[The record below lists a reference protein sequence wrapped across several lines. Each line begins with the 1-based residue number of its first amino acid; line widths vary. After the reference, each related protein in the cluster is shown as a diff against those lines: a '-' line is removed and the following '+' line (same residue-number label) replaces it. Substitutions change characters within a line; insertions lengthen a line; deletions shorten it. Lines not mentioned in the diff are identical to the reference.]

1 MRQTKKLHGVFKSIE
16 SAVQSANRTRVNL
29 AEKGRFSD
37 ASEKQEEENGSCT
50 LDSDQ
55 YPSVLVFSV
64 WILQPAHPS
73 KDPFCQEECA
83 NVNSGRSQKWLFSHK
98 GTYTPKAFAPL
109 HN

>member
-55 YPSVLVFSV
+55 YPSVLVFSA
-64 WILQPAHPS
+64 WPASPS
-73 KDPFCQEECA
+73 VERSFLPRRVRECKQWPKSK
-83 NVNSGRSQKWLFSHK
+83 VVIFS
-98 GTYTPKAFAPL
+98 
-109 HN
+109 